1 MAGQLGQ
8 SRQGRG
14 TAEFQ
19 NHQKNAFSRPG
30 KLKMLVLGTAQS
42 QRMAGQ
48 LGQSRQ
54 GRGTAEFQ
62 NHQKNAFSRPGKLK
76 MLVLELLKARA
87 WQSSSGRAGRAGAQ
101 HSSKTTK
108 KTLFQGLGSSKC
120 WFWNCST
127 LDGIYLRVMVRSAFK
142 KCTPD
147 SREGSTFPYATCS
160 VKKFPRPWNCNV
172 VFLT

>member
-30 KLKMLVLGTAQS
+30 KLKMLVFGTAQS
-42 QRMAGQ
+42 QGMAGQ

-62 NHQKNAFSRPGKLK
+62 NHQEQKHKLK
-76 MLVLELLKARA
+76 RENEI
-87 WQSSSGRAGRAGAQ
+87 
-101 HSSKTTK
+101 TI
-108 KTLFQGLGSSKC
+108 LFHLSDSCCC
-120 WFWNCST
+120 W
-127 LDGIYLRVMVRSAFK
+127 
-142 KCTPD
+142 
-147 SREGSTFPYATCS
+147 
-160 VKKFPRPWNCNV
+160 
-172 VFLT
+172 LTVD